1 MAIKLNAL
9 DTRTVLTAL
18 HVYREEELA
27 RIEPSTWKVEQIDP
41 LLKQYRRSFKALE
54 RLGKL

>member
-18 HVYREEELA
+18 QVYREEELA
-27 RIEPSTWKVEQIDP
+27 AGNQWKVDQIDP
-41 LLKQYRRSFKALE
+41 LLKQYRRSFKALC
-54 RLGKL
+54 RLGPL